1 MSFIIGLII
10 VIALLV
16 GAFSGRKI
24 EETKHETI
32 DENGNKV
39 TTYSTTDKGYS
50 ALSIISKIIVF
61 GVLILVALCFYMIGH
76 IDWSSFLRFLRYF

>member
-1 MSFIIGLII
+1 MKIIIGLII
-10 VIALLV
+10 VVAIFV

-50 ALSIISKIIVF
+50 AWSIISKIIICVF
-61 GVLILVALCFYMIGH
+61 LILVFICGSIFSNL
-76 IDWSSFLRFLRYF
+76 